1 MYDTYGGKVEIHL
14 RYQHRPP
21 CTGFGLE
28 MVMMMMISKD
38 EEEEVERIIED
49 SSNMWP

>member
-21 CTGFGLE
+21 CTGFGVE
-28 MVMMMMISKD
+28 MLVMMISKD
-38 EEEEVERIIED
+38 EEAARVLED

>member
-28 MVMMMMISKD
+28 MVMMMISKD

-49 SSNMWP
+49 SSNTWP